1 MNSIKTV
8 FDHSYNVTSALFSNN
23 NTLLATTDDNFK
35 INIYDTNTRKLISS
49 LDTSNNDIP
58 CNLVF
63 SSDDRLLTI
72 ISNIGHVY
80 VYNLVERFFSDNWL
94 ADPSDNWLANPGSD
108 KKTTI
113 LSNDGKYLTYV
124 KKSVWDNSNNR
135 ADDLGNKGI
144 YSTLFYDISNQKQSK
159 LILSNNIYPH
169 LSLFSN
175 DNKLFASAD
184 RSGKVQIYDLSYN
197 INNDISRNP
206 NKSYSPILNYGNIS
220 SMAISDNNEKLAV
233 AKDPPLLTIH
243 DLSSSIVDLSYNKV
257 NPVEIS
263 IEHSIDC
270 MSFSYDN
277 TLLATANTAHKIII
291 YSVPSNNKLYEF
303 KNSNIVKKIN
313 TISFSK
319 NNNLLATS
327 DNNFKSTI
335 FNLSNFNNSTK
346 MTTLAKENRET
357 LEYASST
364 LKNTKSFFDGINK
377 YGEILQ
383 YASDNL
389 QNNKNFVLAN
399 VRKNGLQIKYA
410 SVGMKDNRDVVSAAV
425 GKTSSALKEAGDIG
439 KIEYITIR
447 ETNRVTNDQNNRR
460 EAQRNSLQTRM
471 DSHRNNSASE
481 IRSANSARS
490 SGDTAQKNHTNNSIN
505 SLRTEL
511 KNHVNAVLEGKR
523 LKEIIRDEPVIL
535 RSTADST
542 VANDKNNRE
551 IFLDTTPTGSILIY
565 DRDREYKTAT
575 INSNGT
581 LKSGITIYE
590 PPVFGGRINNSI
602 GNKISNNNNKNNK
615 TVTLLNKSDIFNK
628 NFLFLMH

>member
-58 CNLVF
+58 YNLVF
-63 SSDDRLLTI
+63 SSDDQLLKI
-72 ISNIGHVY
+72 ISNIGHIY
-80 VYNLVERFFSDNWL
+80 IYNLVEGFFSDNWL
-94 ADPSDNWLANPGSD
+94 ADPGSD
-108 KKTTI
+108 KQTTI

-124 KKSVWDNSNNR
+124 KKSVWGSNETD
-135 ADDLGNKGI
+135 ALGNKGI
-144 YSTLFYDISNQKQSK
+144 YSTLFYDISNKKQSK
-159 LILSNNIYPH
+159 LILSNNIYLH

-197 INNDISRNP
+197 TNNDISRNP
-206 NKSYSPILNYGNIS
+206 NRSYRPILNYGNIS
-220 SMAISDNNEKLAV
+220 CMAISDNNEKLVV

-243 DLSSSIVDLSYNKV
+243 DLSSSIIGLSYNKV
-257 NPVEIS
+257 NPVEIT
-263 IEHSIDC
+263 IEHPIDC

-291 YSVPSNNKLYEF
+291 YNLSSNTKLYEF

-319 NNNLLATS
+319 DNNLLATS

-335 FNLSNFNNSTK
+335 FNLNNFNNSTK

-364 LKNTKSFFDGINK
+364 LKNTKSFFDGINE

-389 QNNKNFVLAN
+389 QNNKNFVLEN

-410 SVGMKDNRDVVSAAV
+410 SVGMKDNQEVVNAAV
-425 GKTSSALKEAGDIG
+425 IKTFSALKEAGDIG
-439 KIEYITIR
+439 KIEYITFR
-447 ETNRVTNDQNNRR
+447 ETNKVTNDQNLMR

-471 DSHRNNSASE
+471 DNHRNNSVSE

-490 SGDTAQKNHTNNSIN
+490 SGETVLRTHTNNSIN

-511 KNHVNAVLEGKR
+511 KNHVNATLEGKR

-551 IFLDTTPTGSILIY
+551 IFLATTPTGSILIY
-565 DRDREYKTAT
+565 DRDREYKTST

-581 LKSGITIYE
+581 LKSGITKYE
-590 PPVFGGRINNSI
+590 PPVFSGRINNSI
-602 GNKISNNNNKNNK
+602 NNKISNNNKISDNNKISSNNK